1 MCSVAVTT
9 ETNND
14 EDDND
19 VRIRKYQ
26 PSSSRDLPSVQKL
39 FADGMRFQNAG
50 EWYIQQSLA
59 SDLSSIEK
67 IYFVGRGTF
76 LVMERKSDHK
86 IIGIIGLQDLSTTTT
101 TPTTN
106 SSSDGN
112 NNTTTGNS
120 DGNDNNMCELRRM
133 SIDSNERRKG
143 YGKQLIEYFIAYGKK
158 QNYKG
163 IILTTGS
170 WVTSVHQFYS
180 SLGFTNMGNVEYQNS
195 GIMLTNFQM
204 IF

>member
-9 ETNND
+9 ETNNEDD
-14 EDDND
+14 EDD

-26 PSSSRDLPSVQKL
+26 PSSRDLPSVQKL

-76 LVMERKSDHK
+76 LVMER
-86 IIGIIGLQDLSTTTT
+86 
-101 TPTTN
+101 
-106 SSSDGN
+106 
-112 NNTTTGNS
+112 
-120 DGNDNNMCELRRM
+120 
-133 SIDSNERRKG
+133 
-143 YGKQLIEYFIAYGKK
+143 
-158 QNYKG
+158 

-195 GIMLTNFQM
+195 GIILTNFQM

>member
-9 ETNND
+9 ETNNED
-14 EDDND
+14 DDND

-26 PSSSRDLPSVQKL
+26 PSSRDLPSVQKL

-101 TPTTN
+101 TTTN

-112 NNTTTGNS
+112 NNTTGNS
-120 DGNDNNMCELRRM
+120 DGNNDNMCELRRM

-143 YGKQLIEYFIAYGKK
+143 YGKQLIKYFISYGKQ

-163 IILTTGS
+163 IVLTTGS

>member
-1 MCSVAVTT
+1 MCSEAVTT

-26 PSSSRDLPSVQKL
+26 PSSRDLPSVQKL

-101 TPTTN
+101 PTTN

-112 NNTTTGNS
+112 NTTTGNTS
-120 DGNDNNMCELRRM
+120 AWRSRFE
-133 SIDSNERRKG
+133 
-143 YGKQLIEYFIAYGKK
+143 
-158 QNYKG
+158 
-163 IILTTGS
+163 
-170 WVTSVHQFYS
+170 VTKEFHTSALKAPS
-180 SLGFTNMGNVEYQNS
+180 E
-195 GIMLTNFQM
+195 
-204 IF
+204 

>member
-1 MCSVAVTT
+1 MCSVAVT

-39 FADGMRFQNAG
+39 FVDGMRFQNAG

-101 TPTTN
+101 PTTN
-106 SSSDGN
+106 SSSDG

-143 YGKQLIEYFIAYGKK
+143 YGKQLIKYFIAYGKQ

>member
-1 MCSVAVTT
+1 MCSVAVTET

-101 TPTTN
+101 TTTN

-112 NNTTTGNS
+112 NNTTGNS
-120 DGNDNNMCELRRM
+120 DGSNDNNMCELRRM

-143 YGKQLIEYFIAYGKK
+143 YGKQLIKYFISYGKQ

-180 SLGFTNMGNVEYQNS
+180 SLGFTNMGNVEYQKS